1 MILHGEKEKRC
12 LNRVRQSAF
21 WKDGKVIVNPV
32 DKKNFQD
39 ASDEAFQ
46 KNQIWYINPDFYKCC
61 FGLEEEDRIEI
72 IEILRNART
81 NEIASNFPDF
91 VFDYGFIEH
100 FQISSSKL
108 SRKGA
113 AHTKKMMEFKAGIQK
128 DIEKTIA
135 ECNEYLQIQN
145 ASDKYWAISNPEH
158 TYEFLKGSFKAH
170 WKKHIRSLEA
180 YSGNKD
186 CGIFMIEYTD
196 RALEMFENIYS
207 DWKNGMSQGDMRAP
221 ERILD
226 YRLSRDKAMLEYI
239 YGYRNQIKYVVFVY
253 SSGVEVIR
261 VENIPYI
268 TNPLPWQ
275 YTVKDKNVKH
285 IVSNKMI
292 IKNT

>member
-1 MILHGEKEKRC
+1 MHGEKEKRC

-21 WKDGKVIVNPV
+21 WKDGKVIINPL
-32 DKKNFQD
+32 DEKNFQEV
-39 ASDEAFQ
+39 SDEAFQ
-46 KNQIWYINPDFYKCC
+46 KNQIWYINLDFHKNC
-61 FGLEEEDRIEI
+61 FGLEEKDRSEI
-72 IEILRNART
+72 VEILRKAKP
-81 NEIASNFPDF
+81 NERASDFHDF
-91 VFDYGFIEH
+91 VFDCGFIEH

-113 AHTKKMMEFKAGIQK
+113 AHTKKMMEFKAGIKK
-128 DIEKTIA
+128 DVEKTKA
-135 ECNEYLQIQN
+135 ECNEFLQIQN

-158 TYEFLKGSFKAH
+158 TYEFLKGSFKIH
-170 WKKHIRSLEA
+170 WEKHIRSLEA

-196 RALEMFENIYS
+196 MALEMFENICS
-207 DWKNGMSQGDMRAP
+207 DWKNGMSQGDMRVP

-239 YGYRNQIKYVVFVY
+239 YGYRDQIKYVVFVY

-268 TNPLPWQ
+268 TNLLPWQ
-275 YTVKDKNVKH
+275 YTVKAKNVIH
-285 IVSNKMI
+285 IVSK
-292 IKNT
+292 KNGY

>member
-1 MILHGEKEKRC
+1 
-12 LNRVRQSAF
+12 
-21 WKDGKVIVNPV
+21 
-32 DKKNFQD
+32 
-39 ASDEAFQ
+39 
-46 KNQIWYINPDFYKCC
+46 
-61 FGLEEEDRIEI
+61 
-72 IEILRNART
+72 
-81 NEIASNFPDF
+81 
-91 VFDYGFIEH
+91 
-100 FQISSSKL
+100 
-108 SRKGA
+108 
-113 AHTKKMMEFKAGIQK
+113 MMEFKAGIK
-128 DIEKTIA
+128 NDVEKTQA
-135 ECNEYLQIQN
+135 ECNEPYQIQN
-145 ASDKYWAISNPEH
+145 ISDKYWAINNPEH

-170 WKKHIRSLEA
+170 WEKHIRSLEA

-196 RALEMFENIYS
+196 MALEMFENIYS

-239 YGYRNQIKYVVFVY
+239 YGYRDQIKYVDFVY